1 MCAAGTL
8 TLQEGRQ
15 KVGSATT
22 GLIQGKKEKKKADH
36 RIQRKYC
43 HQCVFSFMPLC
54 TERINKKRYFP
65 PFESVRCSQDRRAWV
80 CVKFKFLM
88 TAQGKRKENN
98 EIKPLPPDLGWDVTT
113 CLFSPAPVFSQLSKF
128 LCSCGSMIHLFRE
141 SRKKKKEEAGGK
153 KKQQL
158 FFASLFH
165 LWLQAPSVC
174 LLGPKSRSKKSS
186 KSQEAKGQVF
196 REVKRLFPSPPG
208 QVNERQF
215 QA

>member
-54 TERINKKRYFP
+54 TERNNKKRYFP

-141 SRKKKKEEAGGK
+141 SRKKKKRRRGGRKSSSFSSPASSTSGCRHPVCVCLVQKVEAK
-153 KKQQL
+153 SQAKVKKQRDK
-158 FFASLFH
+158 FS
-165 LWLQAPSVC
+165 
-174 LLGPKSRSKKSS
+174 
-186 KSQEAKGQVF
+186 
-196 REVKRLFPSPPG
+196 
-208 QVNERQF
+208 ER
-215 QA
+215 